1 MANHVE
7 HIDAFCRVKSVQA
20 ILSLWL
26 EAPLAAQDIDID
38 LVGGMLSLLEGV
50 PEAIESAE
58 AELAKLEIVN
68 KRQCGEV
75 NK

>member
-26 EAPLAAQDIDID
+26 EAPLAGRGADTD
-38 LVGGMLSLLEGV
+38 LLGGMLFLLDGV
-50 PEAIESAE
+50 PEAIASAE
-58 AELAKLEIVN
+58 DELAKLEIVN
-68 KRQCGEV
+68 KRQNGEV